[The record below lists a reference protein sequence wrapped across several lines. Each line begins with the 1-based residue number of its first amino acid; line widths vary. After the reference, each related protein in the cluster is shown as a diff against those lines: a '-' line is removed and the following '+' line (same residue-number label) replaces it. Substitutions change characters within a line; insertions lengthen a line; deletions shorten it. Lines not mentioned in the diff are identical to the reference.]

1 MHKIN
6 ERTDFVS
13 RERTMQCSPEE
24 FDSTIF
30 THATQN
36 LILDKLLWNCK
47 TEEDKEYR
55 NLTNEYLHLCF
66 EPVCCNHQCKEFP
79 IGSVAYYINSDNNVD
94 FGIVSEHFY
103 GQTILQKYELKAVAK
118 INGTPTFEMNFPTEW
133 QPVPKHDDALTVE
146 VDYKLDE
153 RGKEIFINSP
163 QSIIQGIK
171 SGILVM
177 PYQND
182 NYSYIYEFSEDK
194 AKHKKEELIPKKSY
208 RIIRDIHVRN
218 HRSNIAIL
226 RFGDFFHTYEQ
237 AKLTLEQQER
247 EKERIKNLSDYDY
260 AIYQIETAINK
271 WEKLY
276 GIFINDLQ
284 KYKNY
289 LLSLKN
295 IEEVEVRVYDQH
307 IQWKYAKNKE
317 WTYTNPNDLKYVDIE
332 KLLGFEEASQME

>member
-1 MHKIN
+1 M
-6 ERTDFVS
+6 S

-47 TEEDKEYR
+47 AEEDKEYR
-55 NLTNEYLHLCF
+55 NLTNEYLHQCF

-118 INGTPTFEMNFPTEW
+118 INGTPTSEMSFPTEW

-171 SGILVM
+171 NGILVM

-182 NYSYIYEFSEDK
+182 NYKYDYEFSDDRIK
-194 AKHKKEELIPKKSY
+194 KKKEKLPKKSY
-208 RIIRDIHVRN
+208 RIIRNFKNSKHPI
-218 HRSNIAIL
+218 NIAIL
-226 RFGDFFHTYEQ
+226 RFGDLFHTYEQ
-237 AKLTLEQQER
+237 AKSTLEQRNKETER
-247 EKERIKNLSDYDY
+247 VNNLSDYDY
-260 AIYQIETAINK
+260 AVYKIETAIDK
-271 WEKLY
+271 WGKLY
-276 GIFINDLQ
+276 GIFSDDLQ

-295 IEEVEVRVYDQH
+295 IEEVEVRLYDQH

-317 WTYTNPNDLKYVDIE
+317 WIYTNPDDLKYIDIE
-332 KLLGFEEASQME
+332 KLLGLEKVSQTE